1 MEFDVR
7 LTLEQIRT
15 IALAL
20 EAADRLNSGQVMIP
34 HELVAPASNSHLR
47 QLHICSNSVKKT
59 EQLLKDIR
67 LSKDNALHAEFEGLM
82 YNFRST
88 FYNAIA
94 GQNGVDEQTRGA
106 FTIYD
111 GPEVLGHKKLEFK
124 QVIE

>member
-1 MEFDVR
+1 MDFDVR

-34 HELVAPASNSHLR
+34 HELVAPASNNHFR
-47 QLHICSNSVKKT
+47 QLYNCCSSVKET
-59 EQLLKDIR
+59 ER
-67 LSKDNALHAEFEGLM
+67 LMKGVRSYKDNALHAEFEGLM

-88 FYNAIA
+88 FYNTIA
-94 GQNGVDEQTRGA
+94 DQNGVDEQIRGS
-106 FTIYD
+106 FVTYD
-111 GPEVLGHKKLEFK
+111 GPEVLGYKKLEFK